1 MGKRDEILSLFPD
14 GLKGRMKPVLE
25 DVAHLNEIR
34 LGVNC
39 PCRIIREGYEYFL
52 SPKGMCLTERDGAWQ
67 ITAREIEDI
76 VNQICN
82 YSLYAFENELRQG
95 FLTVQGGHRVGFA
108 GKVILN
114 TDGSVRNLSYIRFL
128 NIRISHE
135 ILGMADSVLPDL
147 FEQEEL
153 RNTLIISPPGC
164 GKTTLLRDL
173 IRQVSDG
180 TKERQGQQVAV
191 VDERSEIAGSYQGIP
206 QNQVGI
212 RTDVLDAC
220 PKTEGMMLLMRS
232 MTPRVIAVDEIGS
245 KEDLAA
251 LQRIAV
257 CGTGVL
263 ATMHGY
269 SLKDAEDKLGKSKN
283 LFGRFLLLTFRDRKR
298 NIRIYDVEKHLL
310 QETAL

>member
-39 PCRIIREGYEYFL
+39 PCRIIREGCEYFL

-135 ILGMADSVLPDL
+135 ILGMADSVLPDV

-220 PKTEGMMLLMRS
+220 PKTEGMMLLVRS
-232 MTPRVIAVDEIGS
+232 MTPQVIAVDEIGS
-245 KEDLAA
+245 GEDLAA

-257 CGTGVL
+257 CGTGML

-269 SLKDAEDKLGKSKN
+269 SLKDVEDKLGKSKS
-283 LFGRFLLLTFRDRKR
+283 LFGRFLLLTFKDRKR
-298 NIRIYDVEKHLL
+298 SVRIYDGEKHLL

>member
-14 GLKGRMKPVLE
+14 ALKGRMEPVLK
-25 DVAHLNEIR
+25 DVEHLNEIR
-34 LGVNC
+34 LGVNR
-39 PCRIIREGYEYFL
+39 PCRIIREGCEYFL
-52 SPKGMCLTERDGAWQ
+52 SSKGMCLTDQDGAWQ
-67 ITAREIEDI
+67 ITGEEIEKI

-95 FLTVQGGHRVGFA
+95 FLTVQGGHRIGFA

-114 TDGSVRNLSYIRFL
+114 VDGSVRNLSYIRFL

-135 ILGMADSVLPDL
+135 ILGMADPVLPYL
-147 FEQEEL
+147 FQQGEL
-153 RNTLIISPPGC
+153 WNTLIISPPGC

-180 TKERQGQQVAV
+180 SDTWQGQQVAV

-245 KEDLAA
+245 EEDLAA
-251 LQRIAV
+251 LQRVAV

-269 SLKDAEDKLGKSKN
+269 SLEDAEDKLGKSKN
-283 LFGRFLLLTFRDRKR
+283 LFGRFLLLTFRERKR
-298 NIRIYDVEKHLL
+298 IIRIYDVEKHLL
-310 QETAL
+310 QETEL

>member
-25 DVAHLNEIR
+25 DVEHLNEIR
-34 LGVNC
+34 LGVNR
-39 PCRIIREGYEYFL
+39 PCRIIREGCEYFL
-52 SPKGMCLTERDGAWQ
+52 SQDGTCLTQGNNAWL
-67 ITAREIEDI
+67 TSDREIESI
-76 VNQICN
+76 VNQMCS

-95 FLTVQGGHRVGFA
+95 FLTVQGGHRIGFA

-114 TDGSVRNLSYIRFL
+114 TDGSVRNFSCIRFL

-135 ILGMADSVLPDL
+135 ILGMADPVLPYL
-147 FEQEEL
+147 FQQGEL
-153 RNTLIISPPGC
+153 WNTLIISPPGC

-180 TKERQGQQVAV
+180 TDTRQGQQVSV

-220 PKTEGMMLLMRS
+220 PKTEGMMLLVRS
-232 MTPRVIAVDEIGS
+232 MTPQVIAVDEIGS

-257 CGTGVL
+257 CGT
-263 ATMHGY
+263 
-269 SLKDAEDKLGKSKN
+269 
-283 LFGRFLLLTFRDRKR
+283 
-298 NIRIYDVEKHLL
+298 
-310 QETAL
+310 

>member
-14 GLKGRMKPVLE
+14 GLKGRMQPVLE
-25 DVAHLNEIR
+25 DVEHLNEIR
-34 LGVNC
+34 LGVNR
-39 PCRIIREGYEYFL
+39 PCRIIREECEYFL
-52 SPKGMCLTERDGAWQ
+52 SPKGMCLTDRNGAWQ
-67 ITAREIEDI
+67 ITGEEIEKI

-95 FLTVQGGHRVGFA
+95 FLTVQGGHRIGFA

-114 TDGSVRNLSYIRFL
+114 MDGSVRNLSYIRFL

-135 ILGMADSVLPDL
+135 ILGMADPVLPYL
-147 FEQEEL
+147 FQQGEL
-153 RNTLIISPPGC
+153 RNTLIVSPPGC

-173 IRQVSDG
+173 IRQISDG
-180 TKERQGQQVAV
+180 SDTWQGQQVAV

-206 QNQVGI
+206 QNQVGM

-220 PKTEGMMLLMRS
+220 PKTEGMMFLMRS

-245 KEDLAA
+245 EEDLAA
-251 LQRIAV
+251 LQRVAV

-283 LFGRFLLLTFRDRKR
+283 LFGRFLLLTFRERKR
-298 NIRIYDVEKHLL
+298 IIRIYDVEKHLL
-310 QETAL
+310 QETEL

>member
-39 PCRIIREGYEYFL
+39 PCRIIREGCEYFL

-95 FLTVQGGHRVGFA
+95 FLTVQGGHRVGFS

-245 KEDLAA
+245 EEDLAA
-251 LQRIAV
+251 LQRVAV

-283 LFGRFLLLTFRDRKR
+283 LFGRFLLLTFQDRKR
-298 NIRIYDVEKHLL
+298 SIRIYDVEKHLL

>member
-1 MGKRDEILSLFPD
+1 MGKGDEILSLFPD
-14 GLKGRMKPVLE
+14 GLKGRMGSVLK
-25 DVAHLNEIR
+25 DVEHLNEIR
-34 LGVNC
+34 LGINC
-39 PCRIIREGYEYFL
+39 PCRIIREGCEYFL
-52 SPKGMCLTERDGAWQ
+52 SPGGTCLTDRDGAWQ
-67 ITAREIEDI
+67 ITGEEIENI

-95 FLTVQGGHRVGFA
+95 FLTIQGGHRIGFS

-135 ILGMADSVLPDL
+135 ILGIADPVVPYL
-147 FEQEEL
+147 FEHEEL
-153 RNTLIISPPGC
+153 YNTLIISPPGC

-180 TKERQGQQVAV
+180 TLERKGQQVAV

-206 QNQVGI
+206 QNQLGI

-220 PKTEGMMLLMRS
+220 PKTEGMMLLTRS
-232 MTPRVIAVDEIGS
+232 MTPRVIAVDEIGGE
-245 KEDLAA
+245 EDLAA

-269 SLKDAEDKLGKSKN
+269 SMEDAKDRLGKAGQ
-283 LFGRFLLLTFRDRKR
+283 LFGRFLLLTFKDQKR
-298 NIRIYDVEKHLL
+298 IVRIYDKRKELL
-310 QETAL
+310 QEAEL

>member
-25 DVAHLNEIR
+25 DVEHLNEIR
-34 LGVNC
+34 LGVNR
-39 PCRIIREGYEYFL
+39 PCRIIREGCEYFL
-52 SPKGMCLTERDGAWQ
+52 SRDGTCLTQENNTWLTSD
-67 ITAREIEDI
+67 REIESI
-76 VNQICN
+76 VNQMCS

-95 FLTVQGGHRVGFA
+95 FLTVQGGHRIGFA

-114 TDGSVRNLSYIRFL
+114 TDGSVRNFSCIRFL

-135 ILGMADSVLPDL
+135 ILGMADPVLPYL
-147 FEQEEL
+147 FQQGEL
-153 RNTLIISPPGC
+153 WNTLIISPPGC

-180 TKERQGQQVAV
+180 TDTRQGQQVSV

-220 PKTEGMMLLMRS
+220 PKTEGMMLLVRS
-232 MTPRVIAVDEIGS
+232 MTPQVIAVDEIGS

-269 SLKDAEDKLGKSKN
+269 SLKDVERVRAYLDVSCCLH
-283 LFGRFLLLTFRDRKR
+283 L
-298 NIRIYDVEKHLL
+298 RIGSG
-310 QETAL
+310 A